1 MKKIFFDVRLLIF
14 NVSNQLHWII
24 RRFIYVY
31 CKNGLHF
38 EQKNKD
44 AIVCKTAVGSY
55 MLLKQ
60 EDFANDEEFEECVST
75 SCVSSS
81 IYGEPVCQ
89 FMNRKRAEGKP
100 YRV

>member
-1 MKKIFFDVRLLIF
+1 
-14 NVSNQLHWII
+14 
-24 RRFIYVY
+24 
-31 CKNGLHF
+31 
-38 EQKNKD
+38 
-44 AIVCKTAVGSY
+44 

-75 SCVSSS
+75 SCVYSS

-100 YRV
+100 YRVSMYIFAMLASPWRA

>member
-1 MKKIFFDVRLLIF
+1 M
-14 NVSNQLHWII
+14 
-24 RRFIYVY
+24 FIAKTDYTL
-31 CKNGLHF
+31 NR
-38 EQKNKD
+38 KNKD

-75 SCVSSS
+75 SCVYSS

-100 YRV
+100 